1 MTKTDSIQV
10 AFAIDQGVIE
20 PLCVTLHSLLR
31 HRSGPTEVLL
41 LATDLSEAQLKPI
54 RQTVALFPQSDLTV
68 QPFELGDD
76 ALSSISSGHLTAT
89 TLARIFLPDYVAGRV
104 LYLDADILV
113 LGDLG
118 PLFHSDMAGRSLA
131 AARDLPQ
138 QVNCDIL
145 ARSAKGDAVLPRDLR
160 RAEKGVHDF
169 RTFLPWGNPE
179 HYVNTGVLLMDCAA
193 MRQDAERYARLRDVA
208 QAAQYPLLDQDHIN
222 RTYGAEI
229 TKLPLRWNRL
239 AGNVSEGMYRR
250 YLAAHGL
257 KDDAAVYHY
266 AGPRKPWKPLRSW
279 RRSMAPGKMLRWRL
293 ERHLWRRNLRK
304 GAGRDLAEPRFANG

>member
-1 MTKTDSIQV
+1 MTKTDTIQV
-10 AFAIDQGVIE
+10 AFAIDQGLIE

-31 HRSGPTEVLL
+31 HRTGATEVLL
-41 LATDLSEAQLKPI
+41 LATDLTEPQLKPI
-54 RQTVALFPQSDLTV
+54 RQTVALFPQTSLTV

-76 ALSSISSGHLTAT
+76 ALASISSRHLTAT
-89 TLARIFLPDYVAGRV
+89 SLARIFLPDYVAGRV

-113 LGDLG
+113 RGDLG

-160 RAEKGVHDF
+160 RAEKGVHGF

-222 RTYGAEI
+222 RTYGEEI

-279 RRSMAPGKMLRWRL
+279 RRSMAPGKMLRWRW

-304 GAGRDLAEPRFANG
+304 GAAHDLAEPRFANG

>member
-10 AFAIDQGVIE
+10 AFAIDQGLIE

-41 LATDLSEAQLKPI
+41 LATDLSEVQLKPI
-54 RQTVALFPQSDLTV
+54 RQTVALFPLASLTV
-68 QPFELGDD
+68 QPFELED
-76 ALSSISSGHLTAT
+76 ADLASMSSGHLTAT
-89 TLARIFLPDYVAGRV
+89 SLARIFLPDYVAGRV

-138 QVNCDIL
+138 QVHYDIL

-160 RAEKGVHDF
+160 RAEKGVHGF

-193 MRQDAERYARLRDVA
+193 MRQDAERYVRLRDVA

-222 RTYGAEI
+222 RTYGEDI
-229 TKLPLRWNRL
+229 IKLPLRWNRL

-250 YLAAHGL
+250 YLAAHDL
-257 KDDAAVYHY
+257 PDEAAVYHY
-266 AGPRKPWKPLRSW
+266 AGPRKPWKTWWRW
-279 RRSMAPGKMLRWRL
+279 RRSAAPAKMLRWRW

-304 GAGRDLAEPRFANG
+304 GAAHDLAEPRFANG

>member
-1 MTKTDSIQV
+1 MTKTDTIQV
-10 AFAIDQGVIE
+10 AFAIDQGLIE

-31 HRSGPTEVLL
+31 HRTGATEVLL
-41 LATDLSEAQLKPI
+41 LATDLTEPQLKPI
-54 RQTVALFPQSDLTV
+54 RQTVALFPQASLTV

-76 ALSSISSGHLTAT
+76 ALASISSGHLTAT
-89 TLARIFLPDYVAGRV
+89 SLARIFLPDYVADRV

-113 LGDLG
+113 RGDLG
-118 PLFHSDMAGRSLA
+118 PLFHSDMAGRALA
-131 AARDLPQ
+131 AVRDLPQ
-138 QVNCDIL
+138 QVNSDTL
-145 ARSAKGDAVLPRDLR
+145 ARSARGSTVLPRDLR
-160 RAEKGVHDF
+160 RAENGIHSF
-169 RTFLPWGNPE
+169 RTHLPWGNPE

-193 MRQDAERYARLRDVA
+193 LREDTERYARLRDVKN
-208 QAAQYPLLDQDHIN
+208 AAQYPLLDQDHIN
-222 RTYGAEI
+222 RTYGEEI

-279 RRSMAPGKMLRWRL
+279 RRSMAPGKMLRWRW

-304 GAGRDLAEPRFANG
+304 GAAHDLAEPRFANG

>member
-1 MTKTDSIQV
+1 MTNTDSIQV
-10 AFAIDQGVIE
+10 AFAIDQGLIE

-31 HRSGPTEVLL
+31 HRTGATEVLL

-54 RQTVALFPQSDLTV
+54 RQTVALFPQARLTV
-68 QPFELGDD
+68 QPFELGDAD
-76 ALSSISSGHLTAT
+76 LASISSGHLTAT
-89 TLARIFLPDYVAGRV
+89 TLARIFLPDYVADRV

-113 LGDLG
+113 RGDLG
-118 PLFHSDMAGRSLA
+118 PLFHSGMDGRALA
-131 AARDLPQ
+131 AVRDLPQ

-145 ARSAKGDAVLPRDLR
+145 ARSANGDAVLPRDLR
-160 RAEKGVHDF
+160 RAENGIHDF
-169 RTFLPWGNPE
+169 RTHLPWGNPE

-193 MRQDAERYARLRDVA
+193 MRQDAERYGRLRDVG

-222 RTYGAEI
+222 RTYGEEI

-279 RRSMAPGKMLRWRL
+279 RRSMAPGKMLRWRW

-304 GAGRDLAEPRFANG
+304 GAAHDLTEPRFANG